1 MRNRSINLH
10 FILFFLICFILLLSQ
25 FSIAATAVKAP
36 SWEGS
41 EWINLEPE
49 TETLNV
55 YDLKGRVVYLSF
67 FQKW

>member
-1 MRNRSINLH
+1 MRNRSTNLH

-25 FSIAATAVKAP
+25 SSMATTAIKAP

-41 EWINLEPE
+41 EWINLE
-49 TETLNV
+49 TGVETLDIN
-55 YDLKGRVVYLSF
+55 DLKGRVVYLSF